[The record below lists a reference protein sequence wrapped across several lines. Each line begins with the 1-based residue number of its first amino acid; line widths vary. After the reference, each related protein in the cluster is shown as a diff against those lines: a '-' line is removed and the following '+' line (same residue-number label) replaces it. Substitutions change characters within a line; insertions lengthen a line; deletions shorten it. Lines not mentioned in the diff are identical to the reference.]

1 MISFRFTTAQQQRQ
15 PYEAALPCVIVEFR
29 KQTSF

>member
-1 MISFRFTTAQQQRQ
+1 MICFRFTNAQQQRQ
-15 PYEAALPCVIVEFR
+15 PYEAALPCLIAEFR